1 MRKAPLLLLKLV
13 ALQYFLGF
21 TTTKAIRVQEKEEA
35 GVPVSTT
42 MSPPE
47 GNTTFL
53 GGTSWCVAR
62 PDSSSSDLHDALD
75 WACGL
80 GKADCSMIQPG
91 GPCFMPNTVIS
102 HASYA
107 FNSYYQENGNSDVA
121 CYFSGTAVLTKN
133 NPSYERCVFATSEL
147 PQIFY
152 KMIHLNKSII
162 RCVICTETH
171 HPPVFSKCCITR
183 SQSWCAQG
191 GGIKSVRS
199 SSTSL
204 SQYMEASIW
213 WKIGYLVLLLSCFG
227 RR

>member
-21 TTTKAIRVQEKEEA
+21 TTTKAITVQEKEEA

-53 GGTSWCVAR
+53 AGTSWCVAR
-62 PDSSSSDLHDALD
+62 PDSSPSDLHDALD

-133 NPSYERCVFATSEL
+133 NPSYERCVFATSEHTTL
-147 PQIFY
+147 LYFQNVASPD
-152 KMIHLNKSII
+152 LNHGVHKEVVLSLLN
-162 RCVICTETH
+162 
-171 HPPVFSKCCITR
+171 PKAS
-183 SQSWCAQG
+183 SWNL
-191 GGIKSVRS
+191 SVRS